1 MRKARWGSVVL
12 GGIVAAGAVLVLAVL
27 QVGSLG
33 GAPAPRPVAAAPAAR
48 DGVSGAVLA
57 RPVLDP
63 APADAPAVAVAI
75 PIDTNGSPAVAS
87 APPAAPEPTPAQ
99 DLVFDD
105 YYVHV
110 PPGVKAP
117 APVLVALHGMGGS
130 GQGMCD
136 GVRAWADREGWV
148 LLGPT
153 FNYGDWTN
161 PAAVAAEEPRFLPRL
176 GQMLDELPNRTGV
189 VVQPRVVLYGFSRGA
204 QLAARFTMLYAD
216 RVRGAVIMSG
226 GTYTL
231 PLREATVAGSAQ
243 PLPYPFGV
251 ADVRQRF
258 GRDADLDALRGV
270 PFWIGVGAEDN
281 DPAAVPAQWSP
292 YIGNTRV
299 ERARRFAETLQ
310 VLQVPVQE
318 TEFPGLG
325 HDIGDAEHDQAL
337 AWVRS
342 LP

>member
-1 MRKARWGSVVL
+1 MQQTKRRSAAL
-12 GGIVAAGAVLVLAVL
+12 GGVIAASAVLVLATVQIGL
-27 QVGSLG
+27 FGSP
-33 GAPAPRPVAAAPAAR
+33 PAPRAAAAAPVAR
-48 DGVSGAVLA
+48 DGVSPAVLA
-57 RPVLDP
+57 RPALDP
-63 APADAPAVAVAI
+63 SPADSPPIAISIPASASG
-75 PIDTNGSPAVAS
+75 NPAVAS
-87 APPAAPEPTPAQ
+87 APAAAPEPSPAQ

-110 PPGVKAP
+110 PPGVKGP
-117 APVLVALHGMGGS
+117 APVLVALHGMGGN
-130 GQGMCD
+130 GRGMCD
-136 GVRAWADREGWV
+136 GVRAWSDEAGWV
-148 LLGPT
+148 LVGPT
-153 FNYGDWTN
+153 FAYGDWTN

-176 GQMLDELPNRTGV
+176 AEILDELPARTGIAI
-189 VVQPRVVLYGFSRGA
+189 QPRAALYGFSRGA
-204 QLAARFTMLYAD
+204 QLASRFAMLYPD

-231 PLREATVAGSAQ
+231 PLREMTVSGSAQ

-281 DPAAVPAQWSP
+281 DPSAVPAQWGQ
-292 YIGNTRV
+292 YIGDTRV
-299 ERARRFAETLQ
+299 ERARRFAETLRG
-310 VLQVPVQE
+310 LQVPVQH

-325 HDIGDAEHDQAL
+325 HAINEAEHDQAL
-337 AWVRS
+337 AWVRA

>member
-1 MRKARWGSVVL
+1 MQKVGRGRAIMGVV
-12 GGIVAAGAVLVLAVL
+12 VGASALLVLAAL
-27 QVGSLG
+27 YLGLAG
-33 GAPAPRPVAAAPAAR
+33 GANAPRAAVAAPVAR
-48 DGVSGAVLA
+48 DGASTAMVA

-63 APADAPAVAVAI
+63 PS
-75 PIDTNGSPAVAS
+75 GSPAVAIVVPVPAQPAAA
-87 APPAAPEPTPAQ
+87 APPAPEPSPAQ

-110 PPGVKAP
+110 PPGVGAP
-117 APVLVALHGMGGS
+117 APVLVALHGMGGT
-130 GQGMCD
+130 GPGMCD
-136 GVRAWADREGWV
+136 GVRAWSDREGWV
-148 LLGPT
+148 LVGPT
-153 FNYGDWTN
+153 FAYGDWTN
-161 PAAVAAEEPRFLPRL
+161 PTAVANEEPRFLPRL
-176 GQMLDELPNRTGV
+176 AQILDEVPAKTGV
-189 VVQPRVVLYGFSRGA
+189 AVQPRFVLYGFSRGA
-204 QLAARFTMLYAD
+204 QLAARFAMLYPD

-231 PLREATVAGSAQ
+231 PLRETTVSGSTQ
-243 PLPYPFGV
+243 PLTYPFGV

-258 GRDADLDALRGV
+258 GRDADVDAFRGV

-281 DPAAVPAQWSP
+281 DPSAVPPQWGP

-299 ERARRFAETLQ
+299 ERARRFAETLRG
-310 VLQVPVQE
+310 LQVPVQE

-337 AWVRS
+337 AWVRT